1 MTDAYAVYVEGLSAL
16 DEIEHLPDYVK
27 MSAHRAVIHATKRA
41 RTESGR
47 LMRERISWSAT
58 YLTGQG
64 GKLEINLPNRDGP
77 LEGDISAK
85 FRPTSLARF
94 AVGSKTPWKP
104 GVSLHV
110 GQATYRTSKRMFI
123 VPLRKGN
130 FDISEDR
137 RNLGLAIR
145 LKDGEVLQGK
155 YKMREF
161 SKGLYLLS
169 GPSVAQVF
177 YSVAEDVKSNAAE
190 WLRDEF
196 ERQMK
201 LPRMIANV

>member
-1 MTDAYAVYVEGLSAL
+1 MTDSYAVYVEGLLGL
-16 DEIEHLPDYVK
+16 DEIEHLPDNIK
-27 MSAHRAVIHATKRA
+27 QAAHRAVIYATRRA

-47 LMRERISWSAT
+47 LMRERISWTAT

-64 GKLEINLPNRDGP
+64 GKLEISLPGRDGP
-77 LEGDISAK
+77 IEGSISAK

-94 AVGSKTPWKP
+94 VTGAKTPWKA

-110 GQATYRTSKRMFI
+110 GPAYRTSKRMFI
-123 VPLRKGN
+123 VPLRQGSFN
-130 FDISEDR
+130 ISEDR
-137 RNLGLAIR
+137 RNIGLAIR
-145 LKDGEVLQGK
+145 LNNGETISGK
-155 YKMREF
+155 YNMHQF

-177 YSVAEDVKSNAAE
+177 YSVAEDVKSDAAE

-196 ERQMK
+196 ERQMNLSK
-201 LPRMIANV
+201 AVSNA